1 MKTKINVKNLI
12 LVLATAV
19 FALVAAATT
28 IYGDDFIYALY
39 FRRGIGEFFS
49 MTYDHYRNMNGRALV
64 HFILE
69 VILIFKD
76 KLFFAVIPG
85 LLVLTYWSGAKLLN
99 VEDKPKFIAISLCLS
114 FFIPYTVMR
123 EGVFWMAGAMNYIYP
138 IAMYLIGFYYYVKSA
153 ENHKI
158 SGITFV
164 FLILGSASTEQ
175 GGAALIASAILYAAT
190 ALGDREKLKVCV
202 KMLVLI
208 FIAYFTVI
216 LSPSTFGRAVEE
228 TTESLKLI
236 ERLRLIYDFSVG
248 RDAPFLIFEA
258 SLIIIAVSDIGQRKV
273 LSIFGLAGGALALAF
288 KLYQIYLL
296 SGLCLT
302 ASFLVISFG
311 GLMSKDKLRCIIT
324 LSALGTIGMLL
335 FSVTFGYRNILP
347 CLLLLI
353 VVSAY
358 ETEWFLKNCK
368 GESLVL
374 AGLFVIG
381 FVCFSDIAVGY
392 AKNSVIINENLT
404 SVGDGKSDFYYNTDL
419 NKKYSYNQFFSDKY
433 YTDAW
438 REIYNIDDN
447 VKIYL
452 SGKDFRDLYINGI
465 HCEKPEFIKDG
476 VRYFPLRNVCEA
488 YGCEV
493 SYDEAENLTVIKY
506 QGKTFGFDNNDNILY
521 NSNKET
527 DVADCRLKDR
537 EYGYMTSASIYLDL
551 SFYKLIFGTELD
563 I

>member
-1 MKTKINVKNLI
+1 MKTKINVKILI

-19 FALVAAATT
+19 FAFVAAATT

-69 VILIFKD
+69 LILIFKD

-85 LLVLTYWSGAKLLN
+85 LMWLTYWGAAKVMN
-99 VEDKPKFIAISLCLS
+99 VEDKTIFIALSLCLS
-114 FFIPYTVMR
+114 LFIPYTVMR

-138 IAMYLIGFYYYVKSA
+138 TAMYLIGFNFYVKSA
-153 ENHKI
+153 ESHRI
-158 SGITFV
+158 SGITVV

-190 ALGDREKLKVCV
+190 AFGDRGKLKVCI
-202 KMLVLI
+202 KMIVLI

-228 TTESLKLI
+228 TAESLSLI

-248 RDAPFLIFEA
+248 SDAPFLIFEA
-258 SLIIIAVSDIGQRKV
+258 SLILIAVSDIGQRKM
-273 LSIFGLAGGALALAF
+273 LSLFGLAGGIFALIF
-288 KLYQIYLL
+288 KLCQLYLL

-302 ASFLVISFG
+302 AAFLVINFG

-324 LSALGTIGMLL
+324 LSALGTVGMLL
-335 FSVTFGYRNILP
+335 FSVTFGHRNILP

-353 VVSAY
+353 SVSAY
-358 ETEWFLKNCK
+358 ETEKFLKNKKC
-368 GESLVL
+368 ERLVL
-374 AGLFVIG
+374 TALFIVG
-381 FVCFSDIAVGY
+381 MVFFSDIAVGY
-392 AKNSVIINENLT
+392 AKNCIIINENLA
-404 SVGDGKSDFYYNTDL
+404 SVGDGKNDFYYNTDL
-419 NKKYSYNQFFSDKY
+419 DKKYSYNQFFSDKY

-452 SGKDFRDLYINGI
+452 NGNDFRDLYINGI

-488 YGCEV
+488 YGAEV
-493 SYDEAENLTVIKY
+493 FYDEARDLTVIKY
-506 QGKTFGFDNNDNILY
+506 KEKTFRFDNNDNILY
-521 NSNKET
+521 NNDKEIN
-527 DVADCRLKDR
+527 VEDCRLKDR
-537 EYGYMTSASIYLDL
+537 EYGYMTSANTYLDL
-551 SFYKLIFGTELD
+551 SFYRIIFGAELD